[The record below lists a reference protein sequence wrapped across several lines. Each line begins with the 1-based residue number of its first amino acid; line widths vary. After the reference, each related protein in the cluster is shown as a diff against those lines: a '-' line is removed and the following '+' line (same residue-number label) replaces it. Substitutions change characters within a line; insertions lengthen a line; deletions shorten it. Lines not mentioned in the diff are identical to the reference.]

1 MNDEQTKTL
10 LAQSIEKAKDDI
22 AALDADG
29 VAAVRAAEQSGQ
41 KRDGIFK
48 LLDARAEE
56 LAEANKPKGEPRAT
70 KEAAPA
76 KPWQADDYTGPLT
89 GDQAAWRHANIKPV
103 EESTKPAQ
111 GTKTK

>member
-1 MNDEQTKTL
+1 MNDEQIKTL

-22 AALDADG
+22 AALP
-29 VAAVRAAEQSGQ
+29 AAVLDDVRAAEKAGQ
-41 KRDGIFK
+41 NRAGIYA
-48 LLDARAEE
+48 LLDDRAAE
-56 LAEANKPKGEPRAT
+56 LAEAAKPKGEPKATKAT

-103 EESTKPAQ
+103 QAVETK
-111 GTKTK
+111 